1 MCFFCYNCFTK
12 TSVLKGLVIAMKVH
26 VNGIDLSYHIYG
38 RGEPLVLLHGN
49 GQSHGAMKRQIDF
62 FRKKYQVIA
71 VDSRGHGKSELG
83 FRPLD
88 FQIMALDILCL
99 LDYLKINRYRV
110 IGYSDGGIIALEMA
124 MYQPNR
130 QVQMVVIGT
139 NYDTS
144 QIKWWAN
151 IFTFVG
157 YLFSILLAPFSF
169 FFRRIK
175 AQMGL
180 MIFHPHIRERDLARI
195 SAPMLAIIGE
205 YDVISKA
212 DTQKMVRLVQRG
224 EMTVI
229 QHGTHFLTRQ
239 KPRELHQV
247 IASFFDEDVT

>member
-1 MCFFCYNCFTK
+1 
-12 TSVLKGLVIAMKVH
+12 MKAH
-26 VNGIDLSYHIYG
+26 VNGIELSYHIYG

-62 FRKKYQVIA
+62 FRKEYQVIA

-88 FQIMALDILCL
+88 FQVMALDILCL
-99 LDYLKINRYRV
+99 LDFLKIDRYRV

-124 MYQPNR
+124 MYQPKR

-157 YLFSILLAPFSF
+157 YLFSILLTPFSF
-169 FFRRIK
+169 FFRRVK

-180 MIFHPHIRERDLARI
+180 MIFHPHIKERDLARI
-195 SAPMLAIIGE
+195 SAPMLAVIGE

-212 DTQKMVRLVQRG
+212 DTRNMVNLVQRG
-224 EMTVI
+224 KMTVI
-229 QHGTHFLTRQ
+229 HNGTHFLIRQ
-239 KPRELHQV
+239 KTRELHQV
-247 IASFFDEDVT
+247 IVSFFDEDVT